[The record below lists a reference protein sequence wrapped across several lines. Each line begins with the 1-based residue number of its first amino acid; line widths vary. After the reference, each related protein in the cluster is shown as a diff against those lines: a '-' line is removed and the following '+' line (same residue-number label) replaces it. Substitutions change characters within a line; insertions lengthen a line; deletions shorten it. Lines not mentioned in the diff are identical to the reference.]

1 MNLYQISTIIVIA
14 VFYFTYFLKMY
25 LQRKQGIVTNQ
36 LGKGKK
42 KEGTKKI
49 EKVLSILTIVIVP
62 VELISII
69 LNTKVFLSNTWTITG
84 ICIAAIGVIIFI
96 TAILTMKDSWRAGI
110 PDNDKTTII
119 KHGIYR
125 ISRNPAFLGFDL
137 MYIGILLA
145 FPNVIQFIFVILT
158 VTLLHLQILEEEKF
172 LPTVFG
178 DEYIKYKKMTG
189 RYFWIF

>member
-1 MNLYQISTIIVIA
+1 MNLYQISTIIVMA
-14 VFYFTYFLKMY
+14 VFYFTYFMKMY
-25 LQRKQGIVTNQ
+25 LQRRQGIVTNQ

-42 KEGTKKI
+42 NGSTKKV

-69 LNTKVFLSNTWTITG
+69 LNSKVFLSNIWAIVG
-84 ICIAAIGVIIFI
+84 ICITASGVIIFI

-110 PDNDKTTII
+110 PENDKTTII

-145 FPNVIQFIFVILT
+145 FPNVIHFIFVILT
-158 VTLLHLQILEEEKF
+158 MTLLHLQILEEEKF

-178 DEYIKYKKMTG
+178 DDYIQYKKSTG